1 MKEIVVISGKGG
13 AGKTSFAAGFSR
25 LTGKNAVLVDAD
37 VDAADLSLLMDS
49 KILKKNEF
57 KGLPTPVVD
66 MDKCTKCGKC
76 VELCRFDAIS
86 PDIKIDTLLCEG
98 CQVCYNFCPEEA
110 ISLKECPMGEWY
122 VSETPYGPLVHA
134 KLDPGGENSGLLVSI
149 VRKSGKALARDMKK
163 DFIIT
168 DGPPGIGC
176 SVISS
181 LTGADFVC
189 VVVEATVSGVHDME
203 RVMELVDF
211 LDIPSAVL
219 INKYDLNL
227 AACSSLE
234 EKLGQQGIPVIGK
247 FPYDEVFYRAI
258 LQKKTIPD
266 MKDVTP
272 YIHDSFEKAWNHLV
286 SLVSKVGQNLS

>member
-25 LTGKNAVLVDAD
+25 LTGGNAVLVDAD

-49 KILKKNEF
+49 KLLKKNDF
-57 KGLPTPVVD
+57 KGLPAPFVD

-76 VELCRFDAIS
+76 VELCRFNAIS
-86 PDIKIDTLLCEG
+86 PDIEINPLLCEG
-98 CQVCYNFCPEEA
+98 CQVCYNFCPEDA
-110 ISLKECPMGEWY
+110 IYMKECRMGEWY
-122 VSETPYGPLVHA
+122 ISETPYCPLVHA
-134 KLDPGGENSGLLVSI
+134 RLDPGGDNSGKLVSI
-149 VRKSGKALARDMKK
+149 VRKAGQSLARDMKK

-168 DGPPGIGC
+168 DGPPGVGC
-176 SVISS
+176 PVISS

-189 VVVEATVSGVHDME
+189 VVVEATTSGVHDME
-203 RVMELVDF
+203 RIMELVDF

-234 EKLGQQGIPVIGK
+234 EKLGKQGIPVIGK

-286 SLVSKVGQNLS
+286 SLVSKVGKS